1 MNLRRIAPFCRFG
14 RQPTIIPHRLAPT
27 PAAASGFEPDLIFF
41 SRGLRN
47 IGNTMT
53 VYWLWWVAA
62 ALLIVAELLTGT
74 FYLLVMGVA
83 VACAGVAAVL
93 GASLTSQWLVA
104 GVLGVVGIAAIQRWR
119 HRNANAR
126 PVQQALD
133 IGAPVQVLTWGPNH
147 TARVAYR
154 GTRWDAELASP
165 DTPQAETMYIA
176 DMRGSVLILADRR
189 PGTPQAAA

>member
-1 MNLRRIAPFCRFG
+1 MNCVFAVHVGNPQLYRTALSRRLLSRRLRAGPDILAREGA
-14 RQPTIIPHRLAPT
+14 QPRT
-27 PAAASGFEPDLIFF
+27 
-41 SRGLRN
+41 
-47 IGNTMT
+47 TMT
-53 VYWLWWVAA
+53 MYWIWWVAA
-62 ALLIVAELLTGT
+62 AILIVAELLTGT

-93 GASLTSQWLVA
+93 GASLPLQWLVA
-104 GVLGVVGIAAIQRWR
+104 GVLGVAGIAAIQRWK
-119 HRNANAR
+119 HRTADAR

-189 PGTPQAAA
+189 PGAPQAAA